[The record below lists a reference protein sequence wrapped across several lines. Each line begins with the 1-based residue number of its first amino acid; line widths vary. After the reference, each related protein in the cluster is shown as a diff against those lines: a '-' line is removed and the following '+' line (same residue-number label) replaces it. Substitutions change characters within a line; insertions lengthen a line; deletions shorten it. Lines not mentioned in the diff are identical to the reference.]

1 MIKMAKLGE
10 KAKAYESKQTKNIA
24 DLPKVSVDLELEER
38 TGKDKDGNNFDYNV
52 IIIEDEEYRVPD
64 SVLKSLKAILEENAD
79 LKTFKVKKTGQG
91 LSTEY
96 TVIPLG

>member
-1 MIKMAKLGE
+1 MAKLGE

-24 DLPKVSVDLELEER
+24 DLSKVSVDLEMEER
-38 TGKDKDGNNFDYNV
+38 VGTDKDGKDFNYNV
-52 IIIEDEEYRVPD
+52 ITVDGEEYRVPD
-64 SVLKSLKAILEENAD
+64 SVLKSVKAILEENPN

-96 TVIPLG
+96 TVIPLA